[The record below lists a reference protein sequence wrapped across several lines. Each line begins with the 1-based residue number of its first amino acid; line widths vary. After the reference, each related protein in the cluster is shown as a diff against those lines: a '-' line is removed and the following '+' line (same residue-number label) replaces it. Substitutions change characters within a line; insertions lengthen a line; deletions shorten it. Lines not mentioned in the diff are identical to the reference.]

1 MHARP
6 EADEWLMA
14 QVACGRREYL
24 EPLVRRHATPLLSF
38 LARLAG
44 DRHRGEELFQE
55 VFLAVWVKR
64 GRYAFPRP
72 FKPWLY
78 AIAVNKCRE
87 LFRRGGPAPVPLDP
101 AAEAPADEP
110 TPPES
115 LVAAEA
121 AGQVD
126 AAVARL
132 PAQQRA
138 VVHLRVWEGL
148 SYGEIAA
155 ITGRTEATVRSHM
168 HHALAGI
175 RTRLT
180 PIHEREG

>member
-1 MHARP
+1 MLARP

-24 EPLVRRHATPLLSF
+24 EPLVRRHGTPLLSF

-64 GRYAFPRP
+64 DQYAFPRP

-78 AIAVNKCRE
+78 AIAVNKCRAS
-87 LFRRGGPAPVPLDP
+87 FRGPPSPLPLGPDADAPP
-101 AAEAPADEP
+101 AGDP
-110 TPPES
+110 TPPETAI
-115 LVAAEA
+115 AAESA
-121 AGQVD
+121 EQVT

-155 ITGRTEATVRSHM
+155 ALGRTEATVRSHM

-175 RTRLT
+175 RSILAPTHLA
-180 PIHEREG
+180 